1 MMSEL
6 FDKLKAV
13 QKNTKKDV
21 KKNINPNSAFGTL
34 TDEEI
39 AYVMAL
45 RAKKLRIASNQKQS
59 ELSKKANL
67 SSPTTYSNFEQTG
80 KISFLNFIKVIRTLG
95 RLNELE
101 TMLQESVRQKIDTLK
116 TKEKQRVKK

>member
-1 MMSEL
+1 MSEL